1 MKKEFISTLLLAS
14 LLGACSSDKHVSTNE
29 IWTVDVR
36 SAMEKES
43 PFSMKEDVESIE
55 YIPLETT
62 DSCLI
67 SNTSS
72 LIADDN
78 YIFLSNGK
86 TSEVFQFSRKGKF
99 IRQIGRV
106 GEGPGEYAPYSI
118 SELSLN
124 SSQKEIYLSRRNL
137 PALVYAYDGTFLRAD
152 TTYKESIG
160 QRYLLDNGTSILTG
174 TYLTPKQ
181 NAPWLLALANNQN
194 ELIATKAVFPPSVP
208 EDMVYMKEVQMSP
221 FGQSAVVFTPCCDTL
236 FRATASGIQPA
247 CIYDRKN
254 GSEYYT
260 LIADARDLQ
269 FNKAEKESTIQL
281 FSFFETTRYFY
292 FRAIKKG
299 SPDKIYFQRL
309 DKQNGEF
316 LSQSVPQ
323 DFIDISRG
331 FSDRQVIGLPNDIDN
346 GIPFCPSYA
355 VNDRI
360 CMQIVSAETI
370 AKLKDKGYLKNT
382 PKALNI
388 DELDNP
394 LVIIYHFR

>member
-1 MKKEFISTLLLAS
+1 MKKEIINLLLLAS
-14 LLGACSSDKHVSTNE
+14 FCGACSSDKHTSTNG

-55 YIPLETT
+55 YIPLETN

-67 SNTSS
+67 SNTIS
-72 LIADDN
+72 LTADDD
-78 YIFLSNGK
+78 YIFLYNGK
-86 TSEVFQFSRKGKF
+86 TKQVFQFNRKGKF

-118 SELSLN
+118 SEFSLN
-124 SSQKEIYLSRRNL
+124 SVQQEIYLSRRNL

-152 TTYKESIG
+152 TVYKESIG
-160 QRYLLDNGTSILTG
+160 QRYPLSNGSWILTG
-174 TYLTPKQ
+174 TYFTPKQ

-194 ELIATKAVFPPSVP
+194 EFIATKAVFPPSVP

-221 FGQSAVVFTPCCDTL
+221 FEQSAVAFAPCCDTL

-254 GSEYYT
+254 GTEYYT

-281 FSFFETTRYFY
+281 FSFFETSRYFY

-299 SPDKIYFQRL
+299 HPDKLYFQRL
-309 DKQNGEF
+309 NKQTGEF

-323 DFIDISRG
+323 DFIDVSRG
-331 FSDRQVIGLPNDIDN
+331 FSDGQVIGLPNDMDN

-360 CMQIVSAETI
+360 CMQIVNAETI
-370 AKLKDKGYLKNT
+370 GKLREKGYLKNA
-382 PKALNI
+382 PEALNI
-388 DELDNP
+388 GELDNP